1 MSKIVFFCIPA
12 HGHTN
17 PTLGVVRELVS
28 RGHQVWYY
36 SYNIMREKIESAGAT
51 FVSCDDYDMEQ
62 KLTPKDSVRVGKDL
76 AFSTK
81 ILVDTT
87 LALDDKV
94 CEDMKRLKPDCIVA
108 DSMAVWGKAIAIK
121 LGIPFVSS
129 TTTFAFNQYSA
140 KIMKQGIGELVRMLI
155 SMPKITKNIKR
166 LQDKG
171 YPIKSVLDII
181 QNDDNTHTIVYTSS
195 DFQPCADT
203 FSDKYVFVGP
213 SIRPATDKIVKT
225 KEKLIYISMGTV
237 NNDMMPLYKTCITT
251 LADTEYQVIISV
263 GNLVSINEFGK
274 MPENISVYEHV
285 DQIAVLQA
293 ADIFLSH
300 CGMNS
305 VNESLY
311 FGVPLLMLPQ
321 TAEQRGVAE
330 RVHQLGAGIKLKKTD
345 GASIIYAINKLFS
358 VNSYKDNA
366 QKISWSFRQCV
377 GSKGAADKIEQVCQD

>member
-155 SMPKITKNIKR
+155 SMPKIIKNIKR

-321 TAEQRGVAE
+321 TAEQGGVAE